1 MKKYI
6 ILFPLYNDWKSLYKL
21 SKEINDQIKGLSAK
35 FSFLF
40 INVASSEPKAS
51 FELNLSKI
59 DSIKIINMK
68 KNQLSGRCIATGL
81 KYIIENEEFDYVIVM
96 DSDGEDKPEYIINLV
111 KKTEEFP
118 NKTIVAN
125 RHRRLENVIYKLMYS
140 IHKIITLIF
149 TSKLIKFGNF
159 VCLPKNH
166 IFKLLQDKNLWNSFS
181 ATVAKIIDDKIYIN
195 ADRGKRYFGP
205 SKTSYLKLIHH
216 SFTIISVFIKTV
228 FLRTFLISIIYF
240 VLTFGEITILTLFPL
255 IVLLIFLIINLII
268 SQRSNL
274 SQLQNSLKNV
284 KSIETLK

>member
-40 INVASSEPKAS
+40 INDASSEPKAS
-51 FELNLSKI
+51 FKLNLSKI

-240 VLTFGEITILTLFPL
+240 ALTFGQISILTLFSL

-268 SQRSNL
+268 SQRGNL
-274 SQLQNSLKNV
+274 SKLQNSLRNV

>member
-40 INVASSEPKAS
+40 INDASSETKES
-51 FELNLSKI
+51 LELNLSKI
-59 DSIKIINMK
+59 DSIKIINMN

-81 KYIIENEEFDYVIVM
+81 KYIIENEEFDYAIVM
-96 DSDGEDKPEYIINLV
+96 DSDGEDKPEYIIDFV

-118 NKTIVAN
+118 NRTIVAN

-149 TSKLIKFGNF
+149 TGKLIKFGNF

-166 IFKLLQDKNLWNSFS
+166 IVKLLQDKNLWNSFS

-228 FLRTFLISIIYF
+228 FLRTFLISIIYL
-240 VLTFGEITILTLFPL
+240 VLSYGQISILTLFPL
-255 IVLLIFLIINLII
+255 IVLSIFLIINLII
-268 SQRSNL
+268 SQRGNL
-274 SQLQNSLKNV
+274 DKLQNSLKNI
-284 KSIETLK
+284 KNIETLK

>member
-6 ILFPLYNDWKSLYKL
+6 ILFPLYNDWKSLCKL

-40 INVASSEPKAS
+40 INDASSEPKAS

-268 SQRSNL
+268 SHRGNL
-274 SQLQNSLKNV
+274 SHLQNSLKNV